1 MSVKKWY
8 QICTVTSKI
17 PPKYKY
23 PNAGWPISVFLTSIT
38 LFVQSCLME
47 IYDHR
52 GHFNIGYGYIRLFLF
67 FHFSQKHMVKFD
79 KNYAKYHKQIKT

>member
-23 PNAGWPISVFLTSIT
+23 PNAGWPISVFLTLIT

-47 IYDHR
+47 MYDHR
-52 GHFNIGYGYIRLFLF
+52 GHFNIGYEYIRLFSSSLILA
-67 FHFSQKHMVKFD
+67 
-79 KNYAKYHKQIKT
+79 KNIW

>member
-23 PNAGWPISVFLTSIT
+23 SNAGWPISVFLTSIT
-38 LFVQSCLME
+38 LFVQSCFME
-47 IYDHR
+47 MYDHR
-52 GHFNIGYGYIRLFLF
+52 GHFNIGYGYCSNQFQLDIILLL
-67 FHFSQKHMVKFD
+67 SDIVKL
-79 KNYAKYHKQIKT
+79 